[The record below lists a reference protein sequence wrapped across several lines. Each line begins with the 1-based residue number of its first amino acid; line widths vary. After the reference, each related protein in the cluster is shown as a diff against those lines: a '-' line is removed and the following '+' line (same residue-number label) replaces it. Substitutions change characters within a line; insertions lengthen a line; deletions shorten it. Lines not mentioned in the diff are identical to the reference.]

1 MEPSHL
7 EPLRRDEEFVL
18 YRGRYSVRPD
28 SLPVL
33 LRKFEKMGERRAIA
47 AIEHSIASNYT
58 GLYEPADR
66 HTGQADRL
74 QDSLD
79 EAERR
84 LLRAGCVR
92 CDPVNRPTPPRARA

>member
-1 MEPSHL
+1 MLDQILTSKSECRARAVKEWLSYKRQKRQNYKL
-7 EPLRRDEEFVL
+7 
-18 YRGRYSVRPD
+18 D
-28 SLPVL
+28 SLAVL
-33 LRKFEKMGERRAIA
+33 LQKLEKMGERRAIA

-84 LLRAGCVR
+84 LRGL
-92 CDPVNRPTPPRARA
+92 